1 MHNFVQY
8 MPTEVV
14 FGKDTEKE
22 TGKLAAKFG
31 AKRILIVYGGGS
43 VVKSGLLDRVKQT
56 LGEEH
61 IVCEE
66 LVGVKPNPRLSLARE
81 GVKKAIDFGADLI
94 LGVGGGS
101 AIDTAKAVAVGAAN
115 PQTDIRDFWEKKAK
129 VEKALPVG
137 VVLTI
142 SAAGS
147 EMSDSAVLTNEETGI
162 KGGINHDCVRPKFA
176 VLNPELTYTLP
187 KYQLTCGIVDILMHT
202 LERYFSPVDG
212 NQLTDEIAEGLM
224 RVVTRNGLIAYEN
237 QQDYDA
243 MSEIMWCGSISHN
256 GLTGLGRPR
265 DFLCHKLGHQIGA
278 KFDEAHGATLSA
290 VWGSW
295 ARYVY
300 KLDIARFARYGRKVW
315 DIELTDDEGAAVAAI
330 EKTEEFFGRLHMPT
344 CLGEMK
350 MGIVSDE
357 ILKEMADRAT
367 SGDTVKLGSF
377 WKMGAKELYE
387 IYKAAN
393 HK

>member
-1 MHNFVQY
+1 MYNFVQY

-14 FGKDTEKE
+14 FGKDTEQE
-22 TGKLAAKFG
+22 TGKLAAKYG
-31 AKRILIVYGGGS
+31 AKKVFIVYGGES
-43 VVKSGLLDRVKQT
+43 AVKSGLLDRVKQA
-56 LGEEH
+56 LAKEH
-61 IVCEE
+61 IAYEE
-66 LVGVKPNPRLSLARE
+66 LAGVKPNPRLALARA
-81 GVKKAIDFGADLI
+81 GVKKAIAFGADLI

-101 AIDTAKAVAVGAAN
+101 AIDTAKAVAVGVAN
-115 PQTDIRDFWEKKAK
+115 PQTDIWDFWEKK
-129 VEKALPVG
+129 EKIETALPIG
-137 VVLTI
+137 AVLTI

-147 EMSDSAVLTNEETGI
+147 EMSDSSVLTNEETGM
-162 KGGINHDCVRPKFA
+162 KSGINHDCVRPKFA

-187 KYQLTCGIVDILMHT
+187 RYQLTCGIVDILMHT
-202 LERYFSPVDG
+202 LERYFSQVDG

-243 MSEIMWCGSISHN
+243 MSEIMWCSSISHN

-265 DFLCHKLGHQIGA
+265 DFLCHKLGHQIGG

-300 KLDIARFARYGRKVW
+300 KRDTARFARYGRNVW
-315 DIELTDDEGAAVAAI
+315 KIDIEDDEKAAVAAI
-330 EKTEEFFGRLHMPT
+330 EKTEEFFRKLHMPT
-344 CLGEMK
+344 CLGEMR
-350 MGIVSDE
+350 MGVVADE
-357 ILKEMADRAT
+357 ILKEMADKAT